1 MAGQGGGGA
10 EGAEGG
16 SGGGGGGGESSGEG
30 EDWLPLSQQQQQ
42 QPAVLAA
49 ALGPTGFRQ
58 RTPQPEEDVCSE
70 YEFDTENTAGWVE
83 PGKAKA
89 KKKRPFAIPSLLLPV
104 TDRTPKGRASG
115 TAGAIKKLL
124 ARSEGGSVALRHLLQ
139 WGCSPAS
146 AEEAVGRLGDLLT
159 ISAIDTIIETFL
171 KPLTASAA
179 SSPASRVHCSL
190 NLNTETGRLSARRP
204 NLQNQPS
211 LERDRFGIRK
221 AFTAPPGQCL
231 IVADYGQLELR
242 VLAHLTR
249 CASMVAAFAAGGD
262 FHSRTAIGMYP
273 EVRAAVAS
281 GAVLLEGSGEGVV
294 LLKDRFKEERRK
306 AKILNFSIAYGKTAY
321 GLAKDWGVSLGEA
334 EATVKAWYSDRPE
347 VLEWQC
353 RMREGAR
360 RTGKVFTMLGRQ
372 RDLPGIHS
380 RRTAGH
386 AERAAI
392 NTPIQGS
399 AADIVMCAMLK
410 VWGDAQLQ
418 ALGYRM
424 VLQVHDEIVLEGPVE
439 HAQAAQARLVALMEL
454 PFDAPLLVDLTV
466 DSKVVTR
473 WGDVK

>member
-1 MAGQGGGGA
+1 
-10 EGAEGG
+10 
-16 SGGGGGGGESSGEG
+16 
-30 EDWLPLSQQQQQ
+30 
-42 QPAVLAA
+42 
-49 ALGPTGFRQ
+49 
-58 RTPQPEEDVCSE
+58 VCLE
-70 YEFDTENTAGWVE
+70 YEFETENSEGWVE
-83 PGKAKA
+83 PGKLKA
-89 KKKRPFAIPSLLLPV
+89 KKKRPFSIPSLLLPV

-124 ARSEGGSVALRHLLQ
+124 ARAEGGSIAQRHLQ
-139 WGCSPAS
+139 AWGCSSEDAGV
-146 AEEAVGRLGDLLT
+146 ATARLGDLLT

-171 KPLTASAA
+171 KPLAASAA
-179 SSPASRVHCSL
+179 SSPRSRVHCSL

-221 AFTAPPGQCL
+221 AFTATPGQCL

-249 CASMVAAFAAGGD
+249 CTSMIQAFAAGGD

-281 GAVLLEGSGEGVV
+281 GEVLLEEGEGGGGSGGVA
-294 LLKDRFKEERRK
+294 LLKDRFKEQRRK
-306 AKILNFSIAYGKTAY
+306 AKILNFSIAYGKTAF
-321 GLAKDWGVSLGEA
+321 GLAKDWGVSLSEA
-334 EATVKAWYSDRPE
+334 EGTVKAWYADRPE

-353 RMREGAR
+353 RTREGAR

-372 RDLPGIHS
+372 RDLPGIHT

-410 VWGDAQLQ
+410 VWRDEVLAG
-418 ALGYRM
+418 LGFRM
-424 VLQVHDEIVLEGPVE
+424 ILQVHDEVVLEGPLE
-439 HAQAAQARLVALMEL
+439 NAPAAQARLVHLMER

-466 DSKVVTR
+466 DAKTVLR